1 MVERR
6 RLAEALAGEQ
16 LIPSAEPPDAAP
28 FEAAA
33 RYLARA
39 PAMLTAVQYEDVVS
53 ELAQANV
60 PGSTEGYPNWRRKL
74 DREPRRHRRPRRP
87 AGEARG
93 LPVG

>member
-1 MVERR
+1 WRGVDTDTRQSLGLYDQERAEAERGERVVERR
-6 RLAEALAGEQ
+6 RLAEALAAEQ

-53 ELAQANV
+53 ELAQ
-60 PGSTEGYPNWRRKL
+60 
-74 DREPRRHRRPRRP
+74 
-87 AGEARG
+87 
-93 LPVG
+93 